1 MFNTKYGPFDGK
13 TWEDL
18 CQMIFK
24 RKYEKD
30 SYQKMPAS
38 PGDFGLEGFTLSGG
52 LAFQCYCP
60 EKHYDRKELYEKQR
74 DKITDD
80 LNKLKDFEG
89 DISARLGETKICKWV
104 FVTPEFDKN
113 ELIRHA
119 RKKEKEIRNWK
130 LGCLTDD
137 FTVLL
142 YDADDYALEI
152 RDFQSALGE
161 VMYFSDILSLV
172 ELNKPKEVYEKNIV
186 RKNKL
191 RLKEFENNDSYER
204 KLARLNDLNIDQ
216 FLSCDPYLKSI
227 ESTSPAFYMKLLR
240 VITEFESTIKEE
252 TITWFGDPQDL
263 TEKLRKLLIERI
275 INDLKPNSNITMAS
289 KISEKMFARW
299 LAVCELDYDC

>member
-24 RKYEKD
+24 RKYEKE
-30 SYQKMPAS
+30 SYQKIPAS
-38 PGDFGLEGFTLSGG
+38 PGDFGLEGFTLSSG

-74 DKITDD
+74 DKITAD
-80 LNKLKDFEG
+80 LNKLKDYEE
-89 DISARLGETKICKWV
+89 DIAARLGETKICKWI

-113 ELIRHA
+113 ELIKHA
-119 RKKEKEIRNWK
+119 RKKEEEIRGWK

-152 RDFQSALGE
+152 RDFQTALGE
-161 VMYFSDILSLV
+161 VMYFSDILPLV
-172 ELNKPKEVYEKNIV
+172 ELNEPKEVYEKNIV

-191 RLKEFENNDSYER
+191 RLKEFENKDTYER
-204 KLARLNDLNIDQ
+204 KLAKLNDFNIDQ

-227 ESTSPAFYMKLLR
+227 EAASPTFYMKLLR

-263 TEKLRKLLIERI
+263 TEKLRKLFIERI
-275 INDLKPNSNITMAS
+275 INDLKPNSNITMAA

>member
-24 RKYEKD
+24 KKYEKE
-30 SYQKMPAS
+30 SYQKIPAS
-38 PGDFGLEGFTLSGG
+38 PGDFGLEGFTLSSG

-74 DKITDD
+74 DKITAD
-80 LNKLKDFEG
+80 LNKLKDFEI
-89 DISARLGETKICKWV
+89 DISARLGQTKICKWI

-113 ELIRHA
+113 ELIKHA
-119 RKKEKEIRNWK
+119 RKKEEEIRGWK

-152 RDFQSALGE
+152 RGFQTALGE
-161 VMYFSDILSLV
+161 VMYFSDILPLV
-172 ELNKPKEVYEKNIV
+172 ELNEPKEVYEKNIV

-191 RLKEFENNDSYER
+191 RLKEFENNDSYDR
-204 KLARLNDLNIDQ
+204 KLAKLNDLNIDQ

-240 VITEFESTIKEE
+240 IITEFESIIKEE

-263 TEKLRKLLIERI
+263 TEKLRKLFIERI
-275 INDLKPNSNITMAS
+275 INDLKPNSNITMAV